1 MNTVKI
7 SEYSAQ
13 ENELETEVTISGKSE
28 DDTELIIQGIKKLMS
43 HIDVK
48 HACNEDHEKFNKYIE
63 TLLLSVADIVGYEH
77 YYWEQVPES
86 EKKYN
91 EYDELD
97 ELEVSREEKIK
108 LLKIMVENL

>member
-13 ENELETEVTISGKSE
+13 ENDLETEITISGKSE

-48 HACNEDHEKFNKYIE
+48 HACNEDHEKFNHYIE

-77 YYWEQVPES
+77 YYWEQVPDS

-91 EYDELD
+91 EFD

>member
-1 MNTVKI
+1 M
-7 SEYSAQ
+7 
-13 ENELETEVTISGKSE
+13 
-28 DDTELIIQGIKKLMS
+28 
-43 HIDVK
+43 K

-91 EYDELD
+91 EYDK
-97 ELEVSREEKIK
+97 LEVSREEK
-108 LLKIMVENL
+108 N